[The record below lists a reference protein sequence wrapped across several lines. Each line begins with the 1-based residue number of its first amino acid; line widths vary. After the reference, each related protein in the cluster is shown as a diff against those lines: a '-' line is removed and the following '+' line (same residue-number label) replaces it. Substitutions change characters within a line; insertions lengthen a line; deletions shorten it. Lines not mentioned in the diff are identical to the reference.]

1 MWKAAEIAL
10 ACTARRSAE
19 RPDMHDVLID
29 LNQAMKM
36 EMEIDHQEFVFLS
49 IDCGGTGEHT
59 DRSGIKWVGDDGYIK
74 TGKAAQVQNLRIY
87 NQEVNSLRYFP
98 SQKKS
103 CYVIAGVATGKK
115 HMVRASFFYGNYDGK
130 SSPPSFD
137 LQFDGNTWLT
147 VNTSSSEGQYFEV
160 IYGPKRDKISVC
172 VARTSP
178 DHIPFISTLEI
189 REFEP
194 SMYKTNDKEDV
205 LLRMTRNA
213 FGAKDWVR
221 YPDDPYDRWWHS
233 SGKIEGVVT
242 VARDNMSFIQNFT
255 DIPGKAL
262 VHAITPASSKAT
274 TLTVPTS
281 GIFSEDATY
290 YLKFYFSEVLWAAS
304 RKKSRSFIFLVNGD
318 GNKNDPIVP
327 PYGSV
332 MTEFYSHS
340 YYMTTGS
347 NISLISTANAS
358 LPPILNA
365 MEVFKVQR
373 GLANGTNAQDV
384 SALVVLQ
391 EQYQQLQLW
400 AGDPCLP
407 VGFTWDW
414 LNCNA
419 DDPPR
424 VTELHLSG
432 SGLKGTLLDFS
443 SLTALEIIDL
453 SNNSLN
459 GQIPNFLGTFPSL
472 KELNLA
478 NNNFAGLLPASLKGN
493 KKIKL
498 NITGNNKIEDD
509 PIPPQPNGERNMKP
523 IIIGVSFQSVILF
536 LLLVGCVI

>member
-1 MWKAAEIAL
+1 MARSEKLFSLCIAIQIFSCFADQL
-10 ACTARRSAE
+10 
-19 RPDMHDVLID
+19 
-29 LNQAMKM
+29 
-36 EMEIDHQEFVFLS
+36 FLS
-49 IDCGGTGEHT
+49 IDCGGTGNRIDGT
-59 DRSGIKWVGDDGYIK
+59 GIKWVGDDGYIM
-74 TGKAAQVQNLRIY
+74 TGKAAQVQNSSIY
-87 NQEVNSLRYFP
+87 SQELNSLRYFP

-130 SSPPSFD
+130 SSPPSFN
-137 LQFDGNTWLT
+137 LQFDGNTWVTLH
-147 VNTSSSEGQYFEV
+147 TSSTDAYYWEV
-160 IYGPKRDKISVC
+160 IYGPKGDKISVC
-172 VARTSP
+172 VAWTSP
-178 DHIPFISTLEI
+178 DQIPFISTLEI

-194 SMYKTNDKEDV
+194 SMYETDDQEDV
-205 LLRMTRNA
+205 LLRRSRIA
-213 FGAKDWVR
+213 FGAKAWVS
-221 YPDDPYDRWWHS
+221 YPDDPYDRWWHP

-262 VHAITPASSKAT
+262 VHAITPASSKARN
-274 TLTVPTS
+274 LTVPTS

-290 YLKFYFSEVLWAAS
+290 YFIFYFMEVLRAAS
-304 RKKSRSFIFLVNGD
+304 RKNS
-318 GNKNDPIVP
+318 
-327 PYGSV
+327 
-332 MTEFYSHS
+332 SHG
-340 YYMTTGS
+340 YYLTAGS
-347 NISLISTANAS
+347 NISLVNTANAS

-373 GLANGTNAQDV
+373 GLANGTNAHDV
-384 SALVVLQ
+384 NALVMLQ

-414 LNCNA
+414 LSCNA

-432 SGLKGTLLDFS
+432 SGLEGTLLDFS
-443 SLTALEIIDL
+443 SLTSLEIIDL

-478 NNNFAGLLPASLKGN
+478 YNNFTGPLPTSLKGN
-493 KKIKL
+493 KKIQL
-498 NITGNNKIEDD
+498 NITGNKIKDD
-509 PIPPQPNGERNMKP
+509 PIPPPPNGGRNMKP
-523 IIIGVSFQSVILF
+523 IIIGVSFWSVILF